1 MEFTPS
7 GKKGNGEMALAA
19 FLTAKSTATEYMFTT
34 TAFYLKNVL
43 DVLSSTPARIFL
55 RTPGIHKHL
64 LSRSVGITIYGVKSG
79 LGLDAP

>member
-1 MEFTPS
+1 
-7 GKKGNGEMALAA
+7 
-19 FLTAKSTATEYMFTT
+19 MFTT